1 MSLSCRLASWCFS
14 CSCRSSISYVAASRA
29 RSAIFSWCVSE
40 RRRSVISCDL
50 HMLLDDIIGEVKVVG
65 HVERASLNGI
75 LEIFRDA
82 FRGDLR
88 SFCDLELI
96 GVKL

>member
-1 MSLSCRLASWCFS
+1 MSNSDTNAG
-14 CSCRSSISYVAASRA
+14 
-29 RSAIFSWCVSE
+29 E
-40 RRRSVISCDL
+40 RV
-50 HMLLDDIIGEVKVVG
+50 H
-65 HVERASLNGI
+65 HTLNGI

-82 FRGDLR
+82 LRGDLR